1 MYCNRSRRTRNT
13 KSMKSSKAAVWTGP
27 GAFEVREFPVPE
39 VGDDDGLLRVEACGL
54 CGTDLAQ
61 AQGSFAGGE
70 SRPMILGHEIL
81 GIVEALGPAASRRWN
96 LKVGDRV
103 SVEPIL
109 GGCGRCDNCRL
120 GQPLRCTEGSLPS
133 PRIYSRLPLTVAPAL
148 WGGYSEY
155 LYLHPNAVVH
165 RMGTQ
170 VAAETAVLFNPLAN
184 AIEWSILTPRPAP
197 DASVLILGPG
207 QRGLACVVALR
218 AATASAQIL
227 VTGLS
232 RDTHK
237 LKLARELGADEVI
250 DVERTPLLDA
260 VKEATKGRGADLVI
274 DTTDAAP
281 GVVAEAV
288 AAVRVGGTI
297 VLAGHKGGRPSEVAA
312 DDIIAKR
319 ATIIGSQSA
328 SWRAFELA
336 ASFIDAET
344 TKIDRLHT
352 HSYGLHE
359 VGKAIDVLAGRVV
372 DGPPAIAV
380 CVRPQGIS

>member
-1 MYCNRSRRTRNT
+1 MTSSR
-13 KSMKSSKAAVWTGP
+13 AAVWTGP
-27 GAFEVREFPVPE
+27 GAFELRDFPLPE

-61 AQGSFAGGE
+61 AQGTFAGGE
-70 SRPMILGHEIL
+70 VRPMILGHEMI
-81 GIVEALGPAASRRWN
+81 GIVDALGQAASRRWN

-109 GGCGRCDNCRL
+109 GGCGRCDSCRL

-133 PRIYSRLPLTVAPAL
+133 PRIYSRLPLSVAPAL

-155 LYLHPNAVVH
+155 LYLHPNAVLH
-165 RMGTQ
+165 RMATGI
-170 VAAETAVLFNPLAN
+170 AAETAVLFNPFAN

-218 AATASAQIL
+218 VATASAQIL
-227 VTGLS
+227 VTGLT
-232 RDTHK
+232 RDAHK
-237 LKLARELGADEVI
+237 LELAKALGADEVI
-250 DVERTPLLDA
+250 DVERTPLVDA
-260 VKEATKGRGADLVI
+260 VKVATRGRGVDVVI
-274 DTTDAAP
+274 DTTDGAP
-281 GVVAEAV
+281 TVVAEAV

-297 VLAGHKGGRPSEVAA
+297 VLAGHKGGRLSAVSA

-319 ATIIGSQSA
+319 LLIIGSQSA

-336 ASFIDAET
+336 GSLIDAGT
-344 TKIDRLHT
+344 TQIDRLHT

-359 VGKAIDVLAGRVV
+359 VGKAIDVLAGKVV

-380 CVRPQGIS
+380 CVRP